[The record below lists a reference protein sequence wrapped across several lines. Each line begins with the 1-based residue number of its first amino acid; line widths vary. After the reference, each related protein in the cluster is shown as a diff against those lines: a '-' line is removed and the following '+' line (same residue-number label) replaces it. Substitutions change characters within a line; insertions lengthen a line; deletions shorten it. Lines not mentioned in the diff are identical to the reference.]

1 MRNSIR
7 ASSDYCCHAMSPRAE
22 IQRDAHLVVVVVV
35 VVVVRWFV
43 VVVVVVRL
51 VSN

>member
-7 ASSDYCCHAMSPRAE
+7 ASSDYCRHAMSPRAE

-35 VVVVRWFV
+35 VVVRWFV
-43 VVVVVVRL
+43 VVVVIVRL

>member
-7 ASSDYCCHAMSPRAE
+7 ASSDYCRHAMSPRAE

-35 VVVVRWFV
+35 VVRWFV

>member
-1 MRNSIR
+1 MLRNSIR
-7 ASSDYCCHAMSPRAE
+7 ASSDYCRHAMSPRAE

-35 VVVVRWFV
+35 VVVRWFV